1 MSSFQDF
8 LSHFHKFLEDCKIKE
23 EEKISSLSSQ
33 KIVIS
38 GALFLRKMLQSLN
51 LNPCKGTSF
60 SILSQQIANFNSI
73 FLSNNVRYM
82 LVFTGLGD
90 FEYSFYP
97 EYKTPLKSAVREMWK
112 FQIKKEFDQSFTQ
125 IKNLYPF
132 YYINQQQIFS
142 VLEEL
147 GIEYLIAPYH
157 EMAQIRRL
165 YSNEYV
171 NAIAADLDFLAFS
184 NGLSNFVN
192 LILDFD
198 FEAQKF
204 IWVDCKKVLA
214 KLQINQDQI
223 NEFFLLAGI
232 FHNGPLIKMPTD
244 KEILKE
250 TNVFQQILNA
260 ERRKDTISNLM
271 DPNVL
276 NHFYHD
282 QRKKLES
289 VPVLSSM
296 CEIELYS
303 NKEFLDKMKDLFGA
317 FLPLQVYIFFC
328 FGLLSKE
335 LVFALS
341 RGKIYSKIP
350 IADSLELRALIDGE
364 FVNLYKKTFGILT
377 AGLSISYK
385 KQSFSLHKYFE
396 VKDKP
401 IIGSSSVVVPKLYPS
416 AAFINQIRE
425 KCKSSNSSFVF
436 AIQVFLNLVISSK
449 AESTNK
455 PSTEKKED
463 GSPNTSP
470 DLASNKA
477 DEKKPIDTSKFTTPY
492 PSTFEE
498 IACYSRLL
506 LLHHLDLLNLETKE
520 PTVLSSGLR
529 KIDESFEE
537 PLLIIQELM
546 KSSINHIYGK
556 PICDAF
562 KIRKLS
568 CESSPG
574 LNSKLNLLGEDKIKE
589 EFNLNTFLNVLENQ
603 RDEEKESL
611 ITCISRIFAFVT
623 PSTNYVKLRNVYD
636 YDSSQY
642 LAILSYTQNILSNLN
657 EAIVFNVYVNGEKK
671 NKGYSKVFFEE
682 VKKSL
687 AKTFKNCFQIDV
699 AIAVKMVLQ
708 MKDCREVE
716 SFCNNDEKILGCL
729 RSDFGRGVK
738 LWDEIITLLKYQ
750 EKKEASNPELNK
762 LFMLADGMLKNR
774 LKELKIL

>member
-1 MSSFQDF
+1 MSAFQEF

-23 EEKISSLSSQ
+23 EDKISSLSSQ

-38 GALFLRKMLQSLN
+38 GSLFLRKMLQTLS

-60 SILSQQIANFNSI
+60 SIISEQIANFNSV
-73 FLSNNVRYM
+73 FVSNNVRYM
-82 LVFTGLGD
+82 IVFNGLSD
-90 FEYSFYP
+90 FEYTFYP
-97 EYKTPLKSAVREMWK
+97 DYKTPLKSAVREMWK
-112 FQIKKEFDQSFTQ
+112 SLIKKEYDQSFIQ
-125 IKNLYPF
+125 IKSLYPF

-142 VLEEL
+142 VLDEL
-147 GIEYLIAPYH
+147 NIEYIIAPYH

-165 YSNEYV
+165 YSNEFI

-184 NGLSNFVN
+184 NGLPNFFN

-198 FEAQKF
+198 LEAQKF
-204 IWVDCKKVLA
+204 VWVDSKKVFM

-232 FHNGPLIKMPTD
+232 FHNTPLIKMPTD
-244 KEILKE
+244 KDILKE
-250 TNVFQQILNA
+250 TNVFQLVLNA
-260 ERRKDTISNLM
+260 ERKKDTLSNLM
-271 DPNVL
+271 EPNIL

-289 VPVLSSM
+289 LPVLSNM
-296 CEIELYS
+296 CEIELYT
-303 NKEFLDKMKDLFGA
+303 NKEFLDKMKDLFGS
-317 FLPLQVYIFFC
+317 FLPLPIYIFFC
-328 FGLLSKE
+328 FNMLSKE

-341 RGKIYSKIP
+341 RGKIYSKVP
-350 IADSLELRALIDGE
+350 IADSLELRTLIDGE
-364 FVNLYKKTFGILT
+364 FGNLYKKTFGILT
-377 AGLSISYK
+377 AGLGNSYK

-396 VKDKP
+396 IKDKL
-401 IIGSSSVVVPKLYPS
+401 ITGSSNVVIPKLYPS
-416 AAFINQIRE
+416 AAFINQIKE
-425 KCKSSNSSFVF
+425 KCKGTNFSFVF

-449 AESTNK
+449 SEATNK
-455 PSTEKKED
+455 PSSTKKDD

-470 DLASNKA
+470 DLASHKA
-477 DEKKPIDTSKFTTPY
+477 DEKKLIDTSKFTIPY
-492 PSTFEE
+492 PSTLEE

-506 LLHHLDLLNLETKE
+506 LLHNLDLINLETKE

-529 KIDESFEE
+529 KIDENLEE

-546 KSSINHIYGK
+546 KSSVNHIYGK

-568 CESSPG
+568 YESSPG
-574 LNSKLNLLGEDKIKE
+574 LNSKLNLMGEDKIKE
-589 EFNLNTFLNVLENQ
+589 EFNLNTFLNVLENEK
-603 RDEEKESL
+603 DEEKESL

-623 PSTNYVKLRNVYD
+623 PSANYVKLKNVYD

-642 LAILSYTQNILSNLN
+642 LAILSYTQNILSNLH

-671 NKGYSKVFFEE
+671 NKGYTKIFFED
-682 VKKSL
+682 VKKNL
-687 AKTFKNCFQIDV
+687 GKTFKTCFQIDL

-708 MKDCREVE
+708 MKDYREVE
-716 SFCNNDEKILGCL
+716 AFCNNDGKILASL

-762 LFMLADGMLKNR
+762 LFMVADGMLKSR